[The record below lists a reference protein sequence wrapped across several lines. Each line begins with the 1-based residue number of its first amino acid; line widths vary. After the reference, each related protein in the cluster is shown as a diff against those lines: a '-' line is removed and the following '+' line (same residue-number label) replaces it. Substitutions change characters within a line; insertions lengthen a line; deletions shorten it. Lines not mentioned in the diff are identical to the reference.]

1 MNAWSRTFALAI
13 GLASAARGGS
23 VSAASPPGHL
33 TFNDHVQ
40 PILSEYCYRCHGPD
54 SGSRKAGLR
63 LDRAE
68 FALAGREGG
77 PAIVRGDAAGSPLI
91 RRVKS
96 TDAGEVMPP
105 PETHQKL
112 KPEEIAI
119 LEAWVNGGAAYQ
131 EHWSFIRPK
140 RPPVPGVRG
149 GDWARNP
156 VDHFVLAR
164 LEAAGLEPNGPE
176 EKRRLLRRVTLDL
189 TGLPPGPEEAEAFAR
204 EGDPGAY
211 EGAVDRL
218 LASPRYGEHMARYWL
233 DAARYADTHGIHID
247 NYRSIWP
254 YRDWVIRAFN
264 ENMPFDRFTVEQL
277 AGDLLPRPS
286 REQRIATGFNRCN
299 PTTNEGG
306 AIDDEYYA
314 IYAKDR
320 VETTS
325 ATWMGLTM
333 GCASCHDHKFDPI
346 SMREFYAFAA
356 YFRNTTQKAMDGN
369 IATTP
374 PVIYI
379 PKPEDEA
386 RWGAIDAEIAAA
398 QAARDDRRGRA
409 GPAMA
414 AWAARAKGTAYV
426 AKVDAKGL
434 RVWLKADEGDG
445 DSLRDAAPGQ
455 EGRVIRLSAAPQ
467 WLPGPGGMGAVLTN
481 SASAD
486 IGDVGNFENDEPF
499 AYGAWVQVPRG
510 NGALLAR
517 MDEQDNN
524 RGWDLFFADGRPA
537 AHLISRWNTDAIK
550 VQADKQIKPGT
561 WAHVFVT
568 YDGSKKAAGVKIYI
582 DGVAQK
588 TKAHVDQLTGSIK
601 TGVPL
606 SLGRRSQQ
614 QRFRDG
620 AFRDLRLYGRLLS
633 PTEVSRLAAAGRMRE
648 LLALEP
654 AKRSAAQAE
663 QLLNFYL
670 ENEDPA
676 FGEIAARLRR
686 LEGEKEAM
694 RGRATPT
701 LVMEEKAEEAF
712 AHILARGQYDQPGEK
727 VFPAV
732 PAVLPPLPP
741 DAPKNRLALARW
753 LVAPEHP
760 LTARVTVNRFWQQ
773 LFGVG
778 LVATAEDFG
787 ITGQRPSHPKLLDWL
802 AVEFRETGW
811 DVKRMMRLL
820 VTSAS
825 YRQSAR
831 VSPEKLEKDPDNRLV
846 SRGPR
851 HRMDGEMIRDL
862 ALDAGGLLVEKIGGP
877 SVKPYQ
883 PDGIWETVA
892 MPQSDTKEYERD
904 SGEALYRRSLYTFW
918 KRSAPPPSMEIFN
931 APTREQ
937 FCVRRE
943 RTNTPLQ
950 ALVVMND
957 PQFVEASRALAAL
970 ALRSGGDSPDARLD
984 FIAARLL
991 ARPLAPEE
999 RDVLRGSIGR
1009 FAEAFD
1015 RDPEGARR
1023 LLAVGESKPPG
1034 DIPPPELATW
1044 TMAAN
1049 LILNLDESL
1058 NK

>member
-1 MNAWSRTFALAI
+1 MNARNSILALAI
-13 GLASAARGGS
+13 GLACPARG
-23 VSAASPPGHL
+23 ASPPRHL

-54 SGSRKAGLR
+54 SASRKADLR

-68 FALAGREGG
+68 FAFAERKGG
-77 PAIVRGDAAGSPLI
+77 PAIVRGDAAASPLV

-96 TDAGEVMPP
+96 ADAGEVMPP

-119 LEAWVNGGAAYQ
+119 LEAWVKSGAEYQ
-131 EHWSFIRPK
+131 EHWSLIRPE
-140 RPPVPGVRG
+140 RPPVPGVARA
-149 GDWARNP
+149 DWARNP
-156 VDHFVLAR
+156 VDHFILAK
-164 LEAAGLEPNGPE
+164 LEEAGLEPNGPE

-189 TGLPPGPEEAEAFAR
+189 TGLPPTPEEADAFAR
-204 EGDPGAY
+204 DESPGAY
-211 EGAVDRL
+211 DMAVDRL

-277 AGDLLPRPS
+277 AGDLLPRPT
-286 REQRIATGFNRCN
+286 RDQLIATGFNRCN

-320 VETTS
+320 VETTA

-346 SMREFYAFAA
+346 SMREFYSFAA

-386 RWGAIDAEIAAA
+386 RWGAIEPEIAAA
-398 QAARDDRRGRA
+398 GKARDEYKSKA
-409 GPAMA
+409 APAMQ
-414 AWAARAKGTAYV
+414 AWAEKAKGTAYV
-426 AKVDAKGL
+426 AKVDARGL
-434 RVWLKADEGDG
+434 LVWIKADEGSG
-445 DSLRDAAPGQ
+445 DTLRDDAPGQ
-455 EGRVIRLSAAPQ
+455 GRTIRLSSAPN
-467 WLPGPGGMGAVLTN
+467 WLPGPSGMGAMLTN
-481 SASAD
+481 NASAD
-486 IGDVGNFENDEPF
+486 IGDIGNFENNEAF
-499 AYGAWVQVPRG
+499 SYGAWVQVPQG
-510 NGALLAR
+510 NGALIAR

-537 AHLISRWNTDAIK
+537 AHIISRWNTDAIK

-568 YDGSKKAAGVKIYI
+568 YDGSKKAAGVKIYV

-588 TKAHVDQLTGSIK
+588 SKPQVDQLTGSIK
-601 TGVPL
+601 NGAPL
-606 SLGRRSQQ
+606 ALGRRSQQ
-614 QRFRDG
+614 QRFKNG

-633 PTEVSRLAAAGRMRE
+633 PTEVSRLAATGRMRE
-648 LLALEP
+648 LLALDP
-654 AKRSAAQAE
+654 ARRTPEQTE

-670 ENEDPA
+670 ENEDPG
-676 FGEIAARLRR
+676 FGKIAAGLRG
-686 LEGEKEAM
+686 LEAEREAM
-694 RGRATPT
+694 RKRATPT
-701 LVMEEKAEEAF
+701 LVMEEKNEEAF
-712 AHILARGQYDQPGEK
+712 AHILRRGQYDAPGEK

-732 PAVLPPLPP
+732 PAVLPQLPP

-760 LTARVTVNRFWQQ
+760 LTARVTVNRLWQQ
-773 LFGVG
+773 LFGTG
-778 LVATAEDFG
+778 LVATSEDFG

-825 YRQSAR
+825 YRQSSR
-831 VSPEKLEKDPDNRLV
+831 VTPQKLEKDPANRLV

-862 ALDAGGLLVEKIGGP
+862 ALSAGGLLVGQIGGP

-892 MPQSDTKEYERD
+892 MPQSDTKEYKRD

-931 APTREQ
+931 APAREQ

-957 PQFVEASRALAAL
+957 PQFVEASRALAGL
-970 ALRSGGDSPDARLD
+970 ALRQAGPSPDARLD
-984 FIAARLL
+984 FIAGRIL
-991 ARPLAPEE
+991 ARPLEPSE
-999 RDVLRGSIGR
+999 RDVLRGSIDR
-1009 FAEAFD
+1009 FAQEFA
-1015 RDPEGARR
+1015 REPEGAKQ
-1023 LLAVGESKPPG
+1023 LLAIGESKPPEG
-1034 DIPPPELATW
+1034 VPPADLAAW